1 MSPRKQIALLKE
13 EIALLRSD
21 LIENIQALQKRLTK
35 LEKSKENVK
44 PKRKTSKS

>member
-1 MSPRKQIALLKE
+1 MKIAKQIALFKE

-35 LEKSKENVK
+35 LETPKKSAK
-44 PKRKTSKS
+44 PKQKISKP